1 MQQQLTDEGNVNRTT
16 GDASGSSMVAASDAG
31 SATAVARRPRI
42 LLVTDRTPGGDS
54 GYGMRVDN
62 VIVGLMEAGD
72 LHVCLI
78 DSSTGGAS
86 LPVNAGYETTTIRAE
101 NPPRWR
107 KLLLAAT
114 SLAQVPYRRQA
125 HLRTALA
132 QRFGDEPWDV
142 VWFSRIRTYSIF
154 RGLVGGSHVVD
165 FDDLNDRLAKSL
177 IADRTDLQ
185 GHLRAAPRN
194 LLGHVEAR
202 RWSKVQRRIA
212 AEVCCVTVCS
222 EADRSY
228 LDLANCVVVRNGYR
242 TPHTARR
249 LPDHEHPT
257 LVFVGPLSYEP
268 NRLAAEWLA
277 FDVLP
282 LVRRQLPAAR
292 LVVVGYNDGVSARL
306 RHAEGVTL
314 TGYVHDLSAYYA
326 TASVAVAPLRSGGG
340 TRLKV
345 MEALARSVPLVAT
358 STGCFG
364 LDLTHDQELLIAD
377 DAEGF
382 AQACVSI
389 INDPA
394 LAGRL
399 TEAGRARY
407 VDRLTAEA
415 SSKAVAGVASSLAA
429 VTDSVDERS

>member
-31 SATAVARRPRI
+31 GATAVARRPRI

-125 HLRTALA
+125 HLRAALA

-165 FDDLNDRLAKSL
+165 FDDLNDRLAFWVMWRRDGGARFNGGSPQRCAVSPCAARL
-177 IADRTDLQ
+177 TAAISISPTAWWCATAIARRILPGDFPTMST
-185 GHLRAAPRN
+185 
-194 LLGHVEAR
+194 R
-202 RWSKVQRRIA
+202 RWS
-212 AEVCCVTVCS
+212 S
-222 EADRSY
+222 
-228 LDLANCVVVRNGYR
+228 
-242 TPHTARR
+242 
-249 LPDHEHPT
+249 
-257 LVFVGPLSYEP
+257 
-268 NRLAAEWLA
+268 
-277 FDVLP
+277 
-282 LVRRQLPAAR
+282 
-292 LVVVGYNDGVSARL
+292 
-306 RHAEGVTL
+306 
-314 TGYVHDLSAYYA
+314 
-326 TASVAVAPLRSGGG
+326 
-340 TRLKV
+340 
-345 MEALARSVPLVAT
+345 
-358 STGCFG
+358 
-364 LDLTHDQELLIAD
+364 
-377 DAEGF
+377 
-382 AQACVSI
+382 
-389 INDPA
+389 
-394 LAGRL
+394 
-399 TEAGRARY
+399 
-407 VDRLTAEA
+407 
-415 SSKAVAGVASSLAA
+415 
-429 VTDSVDERS
+429 

>member
-125 HLRTALA
+125 HLRAALA

-142 VWFSRIRTYSIF
+142 VWFSRIRTYAIF

-165 FDDLNDRLAKSL
+165 FDDLNDRLEKSL

-185 GHLRAAPRN
+185 GRFRAAPRN

-202 RWSKVQRRIA
+202 RWSKAQRRIA
-212 AEVCCVTVCS
+212 AHG
-222 EADRSY
+222 D
-228 LDLANCVVVRNGYR
+228 
-242 TPHTARR
+242 
-249 LPDHEHPT
+249 
-257 LVFVGPLSYEP
+257 FVK
-268 NRLAAEWLA
+268 
-277 FDVLP
+277 
-282 LVRRQLPAAR
+282 
-292 LVVVGYNDGVSARL
+292 VG
-306 RHAEGVTL
+306 
-314 TGYVHDLSAYYA
+314 
-326 TASVAVAPLRSGGG
+326 
-340 TRLKV
+340 
-345 MEALARSVPLVAT
+345 
-358 STGCFG
+358 
-364 LDLTHDQELLIAD
+364 
-377 DAEGF
+377 
-382 AQACVSI
+382 
-389 INDPA
+389 
-394 LAGRL
+394 
-399 TEAGRARY
+399 
-407 VDRLTAEA
+407 
-415 SSKAVAGVASSLAA
+415 
-429 VTDSVDERS
+429 

>member
-1 MQQQLTDEGNVNRTT
+1 MQAQLTVGNNSGRTA
-16 GDASGSSMVAASDAG
+16 DDVSGPPRSVTSDVGAAA
-31 SATAVARRPRI
+31 AVARRPRI

-62 VIVGLMEAGD
+62 VIAGLMEAGD

-86 LPVNAGYETTTIRAE
+86 LPVNAGYETTVIRAE

-107 KLLLAAT
+107 KLLLAIT
-114 SLAQVPYRRQA
+114 SLAQVPYRRPAQ
-125 HLRTALA
+125 LRAVLA
-132 QRFGDEPWDV
+132 QRFGDETWDI

-154 RGLVGGSHVVD
+154 RGLVGGSKVVD
-165 FDDLNDRLAKSL
+165 FDDLNDRLARSL

-185 GHLRAAPRN
+185 GRFLSAPRN
-194 LLGHVEAR
+194 LLGQVEAR
-202 RWSKVQRRIA
+202 RWSKAQQRIA

-228 LDLANCVVVRNGYR
+228 LDLDNCVVVRNGYR
-242 TPHTARR
+242 TPLPARR
-249 LPDHEHPT
+249 APDHEHPT

-282 LVRRQLPAAR
+282 LVRRELPAAR
-292 LVVVGYNDGVSARL
+292 LVVIGYNDGVSARL
-306 RHAEGVTL
+306 RNAEGVSL
-314 TGYVHDLSAYYA
+314 TGYVHDLGAYYS

-364 LDLTHDQELLIAD
+364 LDLTHDNELLIAD
-377 DAEGF
+377 DAEAF
-382 AQACVSI
+382 ARACVSI
-389 INDPA
+389 INDPE

-399 TEAGRARY
+399 TEAGLARY
-407 VDRLTAEA
+407 FERLTAEA
-415 SSKAVAGVASSLAA
+415 SSAAVAKVASSLAG
-429 VTDSVDERS
+429 VTDSAGERT